1 MVRIIG
7 YKERQSEDRRT
18 FFTLELQAGIEMI
31 RSKSTGSFYATARK
45 ASIPSTFDELTCQA
59 LIGTEMSGTIIRE
72 SCDIYEYTIKETEEV
87 IELAHRYVYFPDDE
101 ESTVPGE
108 MEITVNVDTFSTNG
122 VAKEL
127 SI

>member
-1 MVRIIG
+1 
-7 YKERQSEDRRT
+7 
-18 FFTLELQAGIEMI
+18 MI